1 MNFIR
6 GHLIIQIKESIK
18 ALKASMRFTNFVCFE
33 TPVKNG
39 EYFIDRINEHYPFYV
54 ENYACAEWKDI
65 KGEALV
71 EIHSLLKQNKFY
83 VYKKIDGKNYK
94 IRKKC

>member
-39 EYFIDRINEHYPFYV
+39 DYFIDRINEHYPFYIEDHV
-54 ENYACAEWKDI
+54 CAEWKDI

-71 EIHSLLKQNKFY
+71 EIYSRLKQNCFY
-83 VYKKIDGKNYK
+83 IHKKIDGKSYK